1 MLPVCGWKDRIRLVG
16 LLCQWLTYWATY
28 GLPPIR
34 CILTSGETRSNT
46 IYRRLSDGRCARI
59 EIDGNEVYNA
69 ADVFRWRFTSGEET
83 TQFAYF
89 KDGKRHDKL
98 IQGDLATA
106 VAGKFGID
114 LGTVR
119 RALELV
125 MTEC

>member
-1 MLPVCGWKDRIRLVG
+1 MLILSYHRILEHADP
-16 LLCQWLTYWATY
+16 LHPTEPT
-28 GLPPIR
+28 
-34 CILTSGETRSNT
+34 
-46 IYRRLSDGRCARI
+46 
-59 EIDGNEVYNA
+59 

-89 KDGKRHDKL
+89 KDGKRHDEL

-114 LGTVR
+114 LGMVR